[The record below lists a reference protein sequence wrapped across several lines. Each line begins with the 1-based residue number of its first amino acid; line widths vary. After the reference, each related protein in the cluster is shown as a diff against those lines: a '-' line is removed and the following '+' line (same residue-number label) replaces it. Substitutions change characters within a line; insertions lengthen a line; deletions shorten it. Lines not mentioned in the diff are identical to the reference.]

1 MYANDMHFLRLS
13 PEWRLWAQVRD
24 LQGAAVAELAA
35 MESGFLAERKAQL
48 DANTAELN
56 ALFER
61 GATIETAFMEGSAKR
76 GEEYYATLEAQRAQD
91 AEDFSLLK
99 NRLETDI
106 HNLEQHLE
114 AMQATYQ
121 LNTEKLEYN
130 YRVLVERDHE
140 NQGTIAQQKRKIA
153 RQRDLLS
160 GLKAKYAKSDKGAQ
174 DENSRLTDEYRR
186 VTEQFKDLQTKFRHF
201 EEADAKTYQRVLEN
215 NRDTCVQLVA
225 KLLEGDRL
233 VHTQLLA
240 LAWNAPSEAT
250 FSLTSASDTLAA
262 AEEEA
267 EDAARGTVQDRLAD
281 PRYGCAVC
289 QRSACSQYSAVQP
302 PPLHFPS
309 CALVAT
315 K

>member
-1 MYANDMHFLRLS
+1 MLVCGPSVRG
-13 PEWRLWAQVRD
+13 RGGGTQVRD

-35 MESGFLAERKAQL
+35 MENGFLAERKAL
-48 DANTAELN
+48 LEGNTAELD

-61 GATIETAFMEGSAKR
+61 GASLETAFMDGSARR
-76 GEEYYATLEAQRAQD
+76 GEEYYASLEAQRAQD

-160 GLKAKYAKSDKGAQ
+160 GLKAK
-174 DENSRLTDEYRR
+174 
-186 VTEQFKDLQTKFRHF
+186 
-201 EEADAKTYQRVLEN
+201 
-215 NRDTCVQLVA
+215 
-225 KLLEGDRL
+225 
-233 VHTQLLA
+233 
-240 LAWNAPSEAT
+240 
-250 FSLTSASDTLAA
+250 
-262 AEEEA
+262 
-267 EDAARGTVQDRLAD
+267 
-281 PRYGCAVC
+281 
-289 QRSACSQYSAVQP
+289 
-302 PPLHFPS
+302 
-309 CALVAT
+309 
-315 K
+315 